1 MTLWDFIQSN
11 IIAQVVAA
19 ILPLIVTALLTWA
32 AILYARIT
40 GKELE
45 AKHREALQS
54 ALTNGLNWA
63 IQQVLSGKLSKD
75 GTVPESQKAAVVA
88 KAQQYVTSSVPDAVR
103 KFQLSQTTM
112 EKLIEAKLPNSA
124 PKSLTEN

>member
-1 MTLWDFIQSN
+1 MFEFFQDQ
-11 IIAQVVAA
+11 IIGQVLAVV
-19 ILPLIVTALLTWA
+19 IPIIVTALLGWA

-45 AKHREALQS
+45 AKHREALQM

-63 IQQVLSGKLSKD
+63 IQQVLNGKLNKD
-75 GTVPESQKAAVVA
+75 GTVPDSAKLSVIAA
-88 KAQQYVTSSVPDAVR
+88 AQQYVTASVPDAVR
-103 KFQLSQTTM
+103 KFEISQPTM
-112 EKLIEAKLPNSA
+112 EKLITAKLPSST

>member
-1 MTLWDFIQSN
+1 MFEFFQEQ
-11 IIAQVVAA
+11 IIGQVLAVV
-19 ILPLIVTALLTWA
+19 IPIIVTALLGWA

-45 AKHREALQS
+45 AKHREALQM
-54 ALTNGLNWA
+54 ALTNGVNWA
-63 IQQVLSGKLSKD
+63 VQQILNGKLSKD
-75 GTVPESQKAAVVA
+75 GTVPEASKQAVVA

-103 KFQLSQTTM
+103 KFQISQPTM
-112 EKLIEAKLPNSA
+112 EKLIEAKLPSSA

>member
-1 MTLWDFIQSN
+1 MFEFFQDQ
-11 IIAQVVAA
+11 IIGQVLAVL
-19 ILPLIVTALLTWA
+19 IPIIVTALLGWA

-40 GKELE
+40 GKEME
-45 AKHREALQS
+45 AKHRDALQM

-63 IQQVLSGKLSKD
+63 IQQVLNGKLNKD
-75 GTVPESQKAAVVA
+75 GTVPDNAKPAVVA

-103 KFQLSQTTM
+103 KFQISQPTM
-112 EKLIEAKLPNSA
+112 EKLIEAKLPTSA